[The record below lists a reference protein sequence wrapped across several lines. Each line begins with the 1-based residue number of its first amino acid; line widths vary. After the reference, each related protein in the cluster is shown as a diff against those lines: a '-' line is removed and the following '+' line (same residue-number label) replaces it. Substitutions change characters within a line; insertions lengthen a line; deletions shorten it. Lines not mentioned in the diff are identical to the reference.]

1 MKTKYLLFVVVVW
14 CFSFSNGQDKA
25 DYYQAIIDT
34 TSNNSLKLN
43 TLDSLYNFYKKS
55 NVERASFYGETYVNL
70 AIDMKEYEKAIKRTI
85 ALFYG
90 INIRLGQPERAMK
103 LAEKAE
109 AYLTETKNSY
119 LIGGIYLKKG
129 GGYFNINNLEEAI
142 KNYDLAIA
150 NYSDKDSIY
159 VADAIYFRGQAHFEM
174 GNFLKSVNDYK
185 LASKYYENLGDKDYM
200 FYTLASIIS
209 VNGINGFT
217 EKAIEERDRFIKKKL
232 ELNFLKGL
240 SVDYYNQHS
249 SYKETNNKAK
259 QEEYLLKSLEY
270 AIKEENVYNNS
281 SLIYSTLS
289 RFYSDTDLKKA
300 KNYLD
305 KAEELLAG
313 EDRTTNNFQQYRRAK
328 ANYLFKTNRKDEAL
342 VLYLKCL
349 KKAEKSKKTHN
360 IIKIH
365 KSISKVYEAK
375 GNYKESAKY
384 YKRYTFLKDSI
395 FNRTKTNAL
404 VYYQTLYETE
414 KNKSEITKQQA
425 AIESLAAENEKKQN
439 FIIFGGIGL
448 VLIFLIILLSRNR
461 KHLKKKN
468 QLGQVYSQ
476 NLLLSQ
482 EEERKRI
489 SKDLHDSLGQ
499 SLLLVKNR
507 ISSQNDDSAKELLNS
522 AIEEMRNISRVLYP
536 FQLKEI
542 GITSTIN
549 NLIEQLDENSPNTYF
564 FGDIDNIDGILTM
577 EEELNLFRIIQEC
590 LSNIVKHAKAQSA
603 KIQLVKNADQIV
615 MTLQD
620 NGVGFDFTK
629 KINNFKSL
637 GLKTIKDRVKFLNGI
652 INVESHLGKG
662 SVFRITIQIT

>member
-1 MKTKYLLFVVVVW
+1 MKTKYHLFVIIFW
-14 CFSFSNGQDKA
+14 CFSFSNGQNKA

-43 TLDSLYNFYKKS
+43 TLDSLYNFYKRS
-55 NVERASFYGETYVNL
+55 NVERASLYGEDYVNF
-70 AIDMKEYEKAIKRTI
+70 AIDMKEYEKAIERTI

-90 INIRLGQPERAMK
+90 INIQLGQPERAMK
-103 LAEKAE
+103 LAEKVE
-109 AYLTETKNSY
+109 TYLTETKNSY

-174 GNFLKSVNDYK
+174 GNFLKSINDYK

-240 SVDYYNQHS
+240 SVDFYNQHS
-249 SYKETNNKAK
+249 SYKETNNKVK

-305 KAEELLAG
+305 KAEELLAP

-342 VLYLKCL
+342 VLYLKSL
-349 KKAEKSKKTHN
+349 EKAKKSKKTHN

-603 KIQLVKNADQIV
+603 KIQLVKNPDQIV

-620 NGVGFDFTK
+620 NGVGFDFAK
-629 KINNFKSL
+629 KFNNFKSL

-662 SVFRITIQIT
+662 SVFKITIQTT